1 MTQTYT
7 PTIAGSTSQRLAIS
21 SIIPSNCESLR
32 SMFSGTSAPSNPIAG
47 QLWYDTANGL
57 IMQWSGSVW
66 TMLVPANARASYLD
80 VGLQMNAVSAT
91 LSQIGFF
98 VAPAACRI
106 EAVRLISDTVSVSS
120 SGNEWQFG
128 LRNITAGVELFSGT
142 VGTFTALGGV
152 GGGAE
157 FAVNTSYRLTTNQNK
172 DMLTNAVLAWT
183 MTKVGTATTLAR
195 LNLRVEGFYKGA

>member
-1 MTQTYT
+1 
-7 PTIAGSTSQRLAIS
+7 
-21 SIIPSNCESLR
+21 
-32 SMFSGTSAPSNPIAG
+32 
-47 QLWYDTANGL
+47 
-57 IMQWSGSVW
+57 
-66 TMLVPANARASYLD
+66 
-80 VGLQMNAVSAT
+80 MNAVSAT
-91 LSQIGFF
+91 LSQLGFF
-98 VAPAACRI
+98 AAPAPCRI

-172 DMLTNAVLAWT
+172 DLLANAVLAWT
-183 MTKVGTATTLAR
+183 MTKVGAATTIAR